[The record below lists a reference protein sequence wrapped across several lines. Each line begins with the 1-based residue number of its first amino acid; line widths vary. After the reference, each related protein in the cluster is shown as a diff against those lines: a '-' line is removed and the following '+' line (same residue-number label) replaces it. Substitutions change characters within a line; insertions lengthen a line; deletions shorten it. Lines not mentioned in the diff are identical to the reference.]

1 MGNAHP
7 FYRFNQAWNA
17 GFYPDN
23 QIVSDLL
30 NEVHAALTT
39 ALPSI
44 AIPGTTTIYQLR
56 NSVQQII
63 DVYNASPIF
72 GDLVVDLATAPDPP
86 LWEYHVYVRNTS
98 LYVNDNTQILDITGY
113 FNNTTKVLSGATLL
127 PFTPGSYT
135 GTFAAP
141 LIAEELR
148 VKEALNVVNLN
159 GSAIFPITYS
169 FDPLT
174 NIATSG
180 LARGSN
186 WQLVNDEANRL
197 PAPTAPYENQ
207 RTFSLP
213 QLSADDSYVLTIM
226 ERIIEASLN
235 DSDWTTSVLATYYT
249 YAANEPDGWIFS
261 VSSPAFTT
269 YRRAQFTFNDTYRR
283 KFILVGRLDGG
294 WLWQRFV
301 SDLPGGAFNFLG
313 SYSEL
318 DQLPYEPNLAGRWLY
333 DNSTYDLEFVEFTS
347 GCYVSEE
354 FYAMPAKPG
363 DQWQFNVVD
372 GNLASIVNAS
382 VGLFTEDGQFIQ
394 QIGTAVL
401 PDDCNN
407 TQMQATVTIP
417 SKRGCYRMGLYNIGS
432 TGGETTCELVF
443 NYLLD
448 GGVNAYVDQINENY
462 EAQFY
467 TFGLFDGTNYSQEY
481 SIQVPLVS
489 TGGFS
494 VEDIVDWSNTIPG
507 MVCTYDSE
515 ADTLEWTW
523 TVMVECDT
531 NFSMRNYIA
540 DDDGN
545 VLDEQFSTANQLC
558 ECEPF
563 NPNLYELY
571 SLSNIINI
579 DASDCFSTLLEYWSD
594 SISIA
599 EGFEYTGGW
608 KQKVRLGINGGG
620 AKPVIEES
628 LYRQSNGVHRRPQS
642 KQDLSL
648 DLHTDFLDEATQLAL
663 VDATRHSNLIWEGK
677 SIFVKGDIEVATTQD
692 YTTQSSFETLS
703 QVKFQALVQ
712 GFQPKNS
719 SCLNC

>member
-7 FYRFNQAWNA
+7 FYRFQHAWNA

-30 NEVHAALTT
+30 NEVHAALTS

-44 AIPGTTTIYQLR
+44 AIAGTTTIYKLKAE
-56 NSVQQII
+56 VQQII

-72 GDLVVDLATAPDPP
+72 GELVVDLATAPDPP

-113 FNNTTKVLSGATLL
+113 FNNTTKVLTSASLL
-127 PFTPGSYT
+127 AFTPGSYT
-135 GTFAAP
+135 GTFASP

-169 FDPLT
+169 FNPLT

-186 WQLVNDEANRL
+186 WQLLNDEANRL

-213 QLSADDSYVLTIM
+213 QLNADDSYVLTIM
-226 ERIIEASLN
+226 ERIIQASLN

-249 YAANEPDGWIFS
+249 YAANEPDGWTFS
-261 VSSPAFTT
+261 VSSPSFTT
-269 YRRAQFTFNDTYRR
+269 YRRAQFTFNDTNRR
-283 KFILVGRLDGG
+283 KFILVGRLDGS

-301 SDLPGGAFNFLG
+301 SDLGGGAFNFLG
-313 SYSEL
+313 AYSEV
-318 DQLPYEPNLAGRWLY
+318 DQLPYEPNQAGRWLY

-347 GCYVSEE
+347 GCYVSPE

-372 GNLASIVNAS
+372 GNLESIVNAS

-394 QIGTAVL
+394 QIGSATL

-407 TQMQATVTIP
+407 EQMQATVTIP
-417 SKRGCYRMGLYNIGS
+417 SKNGCYRMGLYNEPSQTCDITFTFSLTGSELSDYMNAIGALYG
-432 TGGETTCELVF
+432 TPEP
-443 NYLLD
+443 
-448 GGVNAYVDQINENY
+448 YVSFIVLSSEPYVYTVDSPSIGASDIATWCNEN
-462 EAQFY
+462 
-467 TFGLFDGTNYSQEY
+467 
-481 SIQVPLVS
+481 
-489 TGGFS
+489 
-494 VEDIVDWSNTIPG
+494 IPN
-507 MVCTYDSE
+507 MVCTYVDNILSW
-515 ADTLEWTW
+515 AWTYNDLPCGEYYGMSSCQSDVTGETCYDQLW
-523 TVMVECDT
+523 TTGDI
-531 NFSMRNYIA
+531 N
-540 DDDGN
+540 
-545 VLDEQFSTANQLC
+545 C
-558 ECEPF
+558 ECGTSH
-563 NPNLYELY
+563 YLY

-579 DASDCFSTLLEYWSD
+579 DASDCFSTLLEFWSD
-594 SISIA
+594 SNSIA

-608 KQKVRLGINGGG
+608 KQKIRLGINGGG
-620 AKPVIEES
+620 AKPVLEES

-663 VDATRHSNLIWEGK
+663 VDATRHSYLIWEGK

>member
-1 MGNAHP
+1 
-7 FYRFNQAWNA
+7 
-17 GFYPDN
+17 
-23 QIVSDLL
+23 
-30 NEVHAALTT
+30 
-39 ALPSI
+39 
-44 AIPGTTTIYQLR
+44 
-56 NSVQQII
+56 
-63 DVYNASPIF
+63 
-72 GDLVVDLATAPDPP
+72 
-86 LWEYHVYVRNTS
+86 
-98 LYVNDNTQILDITGY
+98 
-113 FNNTTKVLSGATLL
+113 
-127 PFTPGSYT
+127 
-135 GTFAAP
+135 
-141 LIAEELR
+141 
-148 VKEALNVVNLN
+148 
-159 GSAIFPITYS
+159 
-169 FDPLT
+169 
-174 NIATSG
+174 
-180 LARGSN
+180 
-186 WQLVNDEANRL
+186 
-197 PAPTAPYENQ
+197 
-207 RTFSLP
+207 
-213 QLSADDSYVLTIM
+213 
-226 ERIIEASLN
+226 
-235 DSDWTTSVLATYYT
+235 
-249 YAANEPDGWIFS
+249 
-261 VSSPAFTT
+261 
-269 YRRAQFTFNDTYRR
+269 
-283 KFILVGRLDGG
+283 
-294 WLWQRFV
+294 
-301 SDLPGGAFNFLG
+301 
-313 SYSEL
+313 
-318 DQLPYEPNLAGRWLY
+318 
-333 DNSTYDLEFVEFTS
+333 
-347 GCYVSEE
+347 
-354 FYAMPAKPG
+354 MPAKPG

-372 GNLASIVNAS
+372 GNLESIVNAS

-432 TGGETTCELVF
+432 SGGETTCELVF

-448 GGVNAYVDQINENY
+448 GGVNNYVDQINENY
-462 EAQFY
+462 ELQYY

-481 SIQVPLVS
+481 SIQVPPVS
-489 TGGFS
+489 SGGFS
-494 VEDIVDWSNTIPG
+494 IEDIVDWSNTIPG

-531 NFSMRNYIA
+531 NFLMRNYIA
-540 DDDGN
+540 DGDGN
-545 VLDEQFSTANQLC
+545 VLDGQFSTAYQSC

-563 NPNLYELY
+563 NPNLYDLY

-594 SISIA
+594 STSIA

-620 AKPVIEES
+620 SKPVIEES
-628 LYRQSNGVHRRPQS
+628 LYRQSNGVHRRPQA
-642 KQDLSL
+642 KQDLCL

>member
-1 MGNAHP
+1 MGKAHP
-7 FYRFNQAWNA
+7 FYRFDQAWNA
-17 GFYPDN
+17 GFYPNN

-30 NEVHAALTT
+30 NEIHAALTA
-39 ALPSI
+39 ALPTI
-44 AIPGTTTIYQLR
+44 AITGTTTIYQLR

-72 GDLVVDLATAPDPP
+72 GGLTVNLATAPDPP
-86 LWEYHVYVRNTS
+86 LLEYHVYVRNTD
-98 LYVNDNTQILDITGY
+98 LYVLDNSQILEVYGY
-113 FNNTTKVLSGATLL
+113 FNNTTKVITSAAIAA
-127 PFTPGSYT
+127 FTPGTYN
-135 GTFAAP
+135 GNFDAP
-141 LIAEELR
+141 LINEELK
-148 VKEALNVVNLN
+148 VKEALNIVDLN
-159 GSAIFPITYS
+159 GSAIFPLTYT

-186 WQLVNDEANRL
+186 WQLVNDEASRL
-197 PAPTAPYENQ
+197 PAPTQPYQNV

-213 QLSADDSYVLTIM
+213 QLNGDDSYILTVM
-226 ERIIEASLN
+226 ERIIQASLA

-249 YAANEPDGWIFS
+249 YAANEPDGWVFS
-261 VSSPAFTT
+261 VSSPPFTT
-269 YRRAQFTFNDTYRR
+269 YRRAQFTFNDTTRR
-283 KFILVGRLDGG
+283 KFILVGRLDGQ

-301 SDLPGGAFNFLG
+301 SDLNGGAADFLTL
-313 SYSEL
+313 YSEVTP
-318 DQLPYEPNLAGRWLY
+318 LPYEPYQAGRWLY
-333 DNSTYDLEFVEFTS
+333 EYSTYDLEFVEFTS
-347 GCYVSEE
+347 GCYVSPE

-372 GNLASIVNAS
+372 GNLEGVFNAN
-382 VGLFTEDGQFIQ
+382 VGLFSEDGQFIQ
-394 QIGTAVL
+394 QIGTATL
-401 PDDCNN
+401 PDSCNN
-407 TQMQATVTIP
+407 EQMQATVTIP
-417 SKRGCYRMGLYNIGS
+417 SKSGCYRMGLYNIG
-432 TGGETTCELVF
+432 TDGGATTCELVF

-462 EAQFY
+462 ELQYYA
-467 TFGLFDGTNYSQEY
+467 FGLFDGTNYSQVY
-481 SIQVPLVS
+481 SIQVPPVIS
-489 TGGFS
+489 GGFTP
-494 VEDIVDWSNTIPG
+494 EDIADWSNTIPG
-507 MVCTYDSE
+507 MICVYDSE

-523 TVMVECDT
+523 TVMVDCNT
-531 NFSMRNYIA
+531 NFLMRNYIA
-540 DDDGN
+540 DSDGN
-545 VLDEQFSTANQLC
+545 PIDGQFSTEYQMC
-558 ECEPF
+558 SCEPF
-563 NPNLYELY
+563 IDNLFELY

-579 DASDCFSTLLEYWSD
+579 DASDCFSTTLEFWSD
-594 SISIA
+594 SNSIA
-599 EGFEYTGGW
+599 EGFEYTDGW

-703 QVKFQALVQ
+703 QVKFSALVQ

-719 SCLNC
+719 SCLTC

>member
-7 FYRFNQAWNA
+7 FYRFDHAWNA

-30 NEVHAALTT
+30 NEVHAALTS

-44 AIPGTTTIYQLR
+44 AIAGTTTIYKLKAE
-56 NSVQQII
+56 VQQII

-72 GDLVVDLATAPDPP
+72 GELVVDLATAPDPP

-113 FNNTTKVLSGATLL
+113 FNNTTKVLTSASLL
-127 PFTPGSYT
+127 AFTPGSYT

-186 WQLVNDEANRL
+186 WQLLNDKANRL

-213 QLSADDSYVLTIM
+213 QINADDSYVLTIM
-226 ERIIEASLN
+226 ERIIQASLN

-249 YAANEPDGWIFS
+249 YAANEPDGWTFS
-261 VSSPAFTT
+261 VSSPSFTT
-269 YRRAQFTFNDTYRR
+269 YRRAQFTFNDTNRR
-283 KFILVGRLDGG
+283 KFILVGRLDGT

-301 SDLPGGAFNFLG
+301 SDLGGGAADFLTL
-313 SYSEL
+313 YSEVTP
-318 DQLPYEPNLAGRWLY
+318 LPYEPYQAGRWLY
-333 DNSTYDLEFVEFTS
+333 EYSTYDIEFVEFTS
-347 GCYVSEE
+347 GCYVSPE

-372 GNLASIVNAS
+372 GNLESIVNAS

-394 QIGTAVL
+394 QIGSATL

-407 TQMQATVTIP
+407 EQMQATVTIP
-417 SKRGCYRMGLYNIGS
+417 SKNGCYRMGLYNIGS
-432 TGGETTCELVF
+432 SGGETTCELVF
-443 NYLLD
+443 TYLLD
-448 GGVNAYVDQINENY
+448 GGVNAYVNQINENY
-462 EAQFY
+462 ELQYY
-467 TFGLFDGTNYSQEY
+467 TFGLFDGTNYSQVY
-481 SIQVPLVS
+481 SIQVPPVS
-489 TGGFS
+489 EGGFAI
-494 VEDIVDWSNTIPG
+494 EDIVDWSNTIPG
-507 MVCTYDSE
+507 MVCVYDSE

-523 TVMVECDT
+523 TVMVACDT
-531 NFSMRNYIA
+531 NFLMSNYIMDG
-540 DDDGN
+540 DDN
-545 VLDEQFSTANQLC
+545 VLDTEFSTAYQNC

-563 NPNLYELY
+563 DPNSFHLY

-579 DASDCFSTLLEYWSD
+579 DASDCFSTMLEYWSD
-594 SISIA
+594 SNSIA

-608 KQKVRLGINGGG
+608 KQKIRLGINGGG
-620 AKPVIEES
+620 AKPVLEES

-648 DLHTDFLDEATQLAL
+648 DLHTDFLDEPTQLAL
-663 VDATRHSNLIWEGK
+663 VDATRHSYLIWEGK

>member
-1 MGNAHP
+1 MGNPNP

-30 NEVHAALTT
+30 NEVHSALTT

-44 AIPGTTTIYQLR
+44 AIAGTTTIYQLR
-56 NSVQQII
+56 NSVQTII
-63 DVYNASPIF
+63 NGYNASPYF
-72 GDLVVDLATAPDPP
+72 GELVVDLATAPDPP

-127 PFTPGSYT
+127 PFTPGSYS
-135 GTFAAP
+135 GTFAAS
-141 LIAEELR
+141 LIAEELK

-169 FDPLT
+169 FNPTL

-197 PAPTAPYENQ
+197 PAPTSPYENQ

-235 DSDWTTSVLATYYT
+235 DSDWTNSVLATYYT
-249 YAANEPDGWIFS
+249 YAANEPDGWTFS

-269 YRRAQFTFNDTYRR
+269 YRRAQFNFIDGNRR
-283 KFILVGRLDGG
+283 KFILLGRLDGS

-301 SDLPGGAFNFLG
+301 SDLSGAAYDFITG
-313 SYSEL
+313 YSEAA
-318 DQLPYEPNLAGRWLY
+318 QLPYEPNLAGRWLY
-333 DNSTYDLEFVEFTS
+333 ENSTYDLEFVEFNS
-347 GCYVSEE
+347 GCYVSPE

-372 GNLASIVNAS
+372 GNLESIVNAS

-417 SKRGCYRMGLYNIGS
+417 SKKGCFRMGLYNIGS
-432 TGGETTCELVF
+432 NGIPRICELTF
-443 NYLLD
+443 NYLID
-448 GGVNAYVDQINENY
+448 GGVNNYVDQINENY
-462 EAQFY
+462 ELQYY
-467 TFGLFDGTNYSQEY
+467 TIGLFDGTNYSQEY
-481 SIQVPLVS
+481 SIQVPS
-489 TGGFS
+489 MDSGGFS
-494 VEDIVDWSNTIPG
+494 IEDIV
-507 MVCTYDSE
+507 DSE
-515 ADTLEWTW
+515 ADTLEWNW
-523 TVMVECDT
+523 TVMVDCDT
-531 NFSMRNYIA
+531 NYAMRNYIK
-540 DDDGN
+540 DGDGN
-545 VLDEQFSTANQLC
+545 VIDMQFSTEYQLC
-558 ECEPF
+558 NCDPF

-579 DASDCFSTLLEYWSD
+579 DASDCFSTLLEFWSD
-594 SISIA
+594 STSIA

>member
-7 FYRFNQAWNA
+7 FYRFEKAWNA

-23 QIVSDLL
+23 QIVSDIL
-30 NEVHAALTT
+30 NELNLSLTSS
-39 ALPSI
+39 LPTI
-44 AIPGTTTIYQLR
+44 AVVGTTTIYQLR
-56 NSVQQII
+56 NSVQQAV

-72 GDLVVDLATAPDPP
+72 GELVVDMTTAPDPP
-86 LWEYHVYVRNTS
+86 LWEYHIYIRNTS
-98 LYVNDNTQILDITGY
+98 LYQVDNSQILEVYGN
-113 FNNTTKVLSGATLL
+113 FNNTTKVITSANIAA
-127 PFTPGSYT
+127 FTPGSYS

-141 LIAEELR
+141 LIAEELK
-148 VKEALNVVNLN
+148 VKEALNVVSLN

-186 WQLVNDEANRL
+186 WQLLNDEISRL

-207 RTFSLP
+207 RLFSLP
-213 QLSADDSYVLTIM
+213 QLNGDDSYVLTIM
-226 ERIIEASLN
+226 DRIIEASLS
-235 DSDWTTSVLATYYT
+235 DTDWTNSVLATYYT
-249 YAANEPDGWIFS
+249 FAANEPDGWIFS

-269 YRRAQFTFNDTYRR
+269 YRRAQFTFTDTGRR
-283 KFILVGRLDGG
+283 KFILVGRLDGQ

-301 SDLPGGAFNFLG
+301 SDLAGGGADFLTL
-313 SYSEL
+313 YSETTP
-318 DQLPYEPNLAGRWLY
+318 LPYEPYQAGRWLY
-333 DNSTYDLEFVEFTS
+333 EYSTYDLEQVEFTS
-347 GCYVSEE
+347 GCYVSPE

-372 GNLASIVNAS
+372 GNTEGIVNAL
-382 VGLFTEDGQFIQ
+382 VGLFTEEGQLVQ
-394 QIGTAVL
+394 QIGTATL

-407 TQMQATVTIP
+407 TQMQASVTIP
-417 SKRGCYRMGLYNIGS
+417 SKTGCYRMGLYNIG
-432 TGGETTCELVF
+432 TDGGATTCELVF

-448 GGVNAYVDQINENY
+448 GGVNNYVDQINENY
-462 EAQFY
+462 ELQYYSFA
-467 TFGLFDGTNYSQEY
+467 LFDGTNYSQVY
-481 SIQVPLVS
+481 SIQVPPVI
-489 TGGFS
+489 TGGFTPQ
-494 VEDIVDWSNTIPG
+494 DIADWSNTIPG
-507 MVCTYDSE
+507 MVCVYDE
-515 ADTLEWTW
+515 EGDTMEWTW
-523 TVMVECDT
+523 TVTVACNT
-531 NFSMRNYIA
+531 NFTMRNYIM
-540 DDDGN
+540 DGDGN
-545 VLDEQFSTANQLC
+545 VIDGQFSTEYQMCIC
-558 ECEPF
+558 EEPDAS
-563 NPNLYELY
+563 LYELY

-579 DASDCFSTLLEYWSD
+579 DASDCFSTMLEYWSD

-620 AKPVIEES
+620 AKPQIEES

-663 VDATRHSNLIWEGK
+663 VDATRHSYLIWEGK
-677 SIFVKGDIEVATTQD
+677 SIFVNGDIEVATTQD
-692 YTTQSSFETLS
+692 FTTQSSFETLS
-703 QVKFQALVQ
+703 QVKFQALLQ